1 MPDLD
6 RLLARRAK
14 GKEPSPIR
22 ELLKYLKIE
31 DMISLGGG
39 YPNPD
44 TFVFDRVDVRFKDG
58 SKSSLEGSELTVASQ
73 YGASDAHAGLRE
85 ELIAWHREKD
95 GVELDASQLVVTNGS
110 QESLFIMPY
119 LFADPDDSIAL
130 SEPAYPGA
138 LSAFK
143 SFTGNFVAVPLDEDG
158 MDTVA
163 LESELSRIADA
174 GDRLPKFIYTV
185 PSGHNPGGVALSQ
198 PRREHM
204 MRIAQHFD
212 VLVLEDDPY
221 QLVKL
226 GDSPVLPSLQ
236 SMDTEG
242 RVVRLDSFSKIFAP
256 GLRIGYASGRAEIIR
271 QFVLFKQ
278 SSNLHTSTFIQAL
291 LHKYMTSAGHD
302 AFRAH
307 IKKNCEFY
315 RTNRDAMIEGAG
327 ESLPPAVTFN
337 VPTEGMFIWFVLPD
351 ACDARRMIDEQ
362 CEELK
367 VLLVPGG
374 AFSTTGALKN
384 CMRASFSMV
393 SPESIREGMK
403 RFGEMVSRELAREKA
418 HDCELF
424 FQLRR

>member
-6 RLLARRAK
+6 RWLARRAK

-58 SKSSLEGSELTVASQ
+58 SKSRLEGSELTVASQ

-158 MDTVA
+158 MDTAA

-174 GDRLPKFIYTV
+174 GGRLPKFIYTV

-204 MRIAQHFD
+204 MGIASRFD

-226 GDSPVLPSLQ
+226 GDSAVLPSLQ

-256 GLRIGYASGRAEIIR
+256 GLRIGYASGPAEIIR

-291 LHKYMTSAGHD
+291 LHKYMVSAGHD

-307 IKKNCEFY
+307 IEKNCDFY
-315 RTNRDAMIEGAG
+315 RTNRDAMIEGAK
-327 ESLPPAVTFN
+327 EFLPPAVTFN

-403 RFGEMVSRELAREKA
+403 RFGEMVSRELERS
-418 HDCELF
+418 H
-424 FQLRR
+424 

>member
-1 MPDLD
+1 LPDLD

-327 ESLPPAVTFN
+327 ESKCCWCPA
-337 VPTEGMFIWFVLPD
+337 
-351 ACDARRMIDEQ
+351 AHSQRRAR
-362 CEELK
+362 
-367 VLLVPGG
+367 
-374 AFSTTGALKN
+374 
-384 CMRASFSMV
+384 
-393 SPESIREGMK
+393 
-403 RFGEMVSRELAREKA
+403 SRTA
-418 HDCELF
+418 
-424 FQLRR
+424 